1 MAIGTFREWLREAN
15 TLTTIYHGDNFGTA
29 KIDPKWMLHADSNN
43 QEGVGIYF
51 GTLLETAEAYGKHIV
66 KAEINHKKFIDS
78 RANVSKLN
86 KASVVKLL
94 QELHNIDNEP
104 LWYLLTDY
112 GFEVY
117 EPEDVQDY
125 HLEKLYDKMKS
136 TQIRWFQIELAQ
148 KFGTENFVKAW
159 NKYIKI
165 DGTFQVQDKSTNNIW
180 YAIINT
186 DIKLTKI

>member
-1 MAIGTFREWLREAN
+1 MKEFREWLREAN
-15 TLTTIYHGDNFGTA
+15 TLTTVYHGDNFGTT

-51 GTLLETAEAYGKHIV
+51 GTLLETAQAYGKDIV

-78 RANVSKLN
+78 RASVSKLN
-86 KASVVKLL
+86 KASTVKLL
-94 QELHNIDNEP
+94 QELHKIDNEP

-112 GFEVY
+112 NFEVY
-117 EPEDVQDY
+117 EPEDVEDY

-136 TQIRWFQIELAQ
+136 TQIRWFQIELAE

-159 NKYIKI
+159 NKHLKI